1 MSSPPS
7 YSGLSMASTSP
18 REGLVS
24 PPRTHARDQAQ
35 AALSIGMPLYPQA
48 PPPSL
53 ATPSK
58 ARTRPSNMSG
68 SSTIARPQLEF
79 KQSTGLH
86 GGPPSTP
93 RSLGTVPPTTP
104 PPQHSGRAPS
114 SSTLRQ
120 RIDPSE
126 SGGGVFLSMW
136 RCIIKTLAYILAGLT
151 SVVIV
156 AIILGIY
163 AAIGALDGTLC
174 MLIGNGILRVSL
186 LSHYTTDKFA
196 AIIGS
201 IGGSITCLPFLSLS
215 ALSNKKPKI
224 TFHDLP
230 LLMLS
235 GCALGAL
242 IGTIGCAILKK
253 HVQDLV
259 GGIDVLH
266 AARAGAVGGAIM
278 VPANILGFRFVIVLV
293 AGALLSLCAMAVRV
307 FEAVTGLVLGPYDR
321 ETV

>member
-35 AALSIGMPLYPQA
+35 AALSIGMPLYPQE
-48 PPPSL
+48 PPPLL

-68 SSTIARPQLEF
+68 STIARPQLEF
-79 KQSTGLH
+79 KQF
-86 GGPPSTP
+86 GGPAPTS
-93 RSLGTVPPTTP
+93 RSLGTLPPTTP
-104 PPQHSGRAPS
+104 PPQYSGRAPS
-114 SSTLRQ
+114 SSTSRQ

-136 RCIIKTLAYILAGLT
+136 RCIIKTLAYILAGLI

-156 AIILGIY
+156 AIILGCY

-174 MLIGNGILRVSL
+174 MYDSSLIGNGILRVSL
-186 LSHYTTDKFA
+186 LSHYTTNKFA
-196 AIIGS
+196 ATIGA
-201 IGGSITCLPFLSLS
+201 IGGSITCLPLLLLS

-224 TFHDLP
+224 TLHDLP
-230 LLMLS
+230 WLMLF

-242 IGTIGCAILKK
+242 LGTLGCAILEK
-253 HVQDLV
+253 HVHDLP

-266 AARAGAVGGAIM
+266 AARAGAVGGTIM
-278 VPANILGFRFVIVLV
+278 VPANILGFRFLLVLV
-293 AGALLSLCAMAVRV
+293 AGVLLSLCAITMRV